1 MARKKRQAKKEMK
14 VKINGKEQ
22 SLNEEVVIKD
32 WSKAKKET
40 AAAEDRLENDE
51 FEWVL
56 PNKNIPEV
64 PEFQPVQG
72 IPESI
77 EQEKKPKINI
87 SKYLQTRISPNK
99 KGLIISAILAV
110 AIGLG
115 FGLFVWKLVVNPESS
130 TTLTDAAPA
139 VPSEGKEKGAA
150 LTATMPDL
158 SAAVVQGGAF
168 STEEAAESFSDKFTS
183 QGLPSISLN
192 VDEQQF
198 LFIGVTED
206 LSTAKTWVEDYKASG
221 IDVYAKEFSISE
233 NQIKVD
239 SKIEAEWMTEAPKL
253 FGILAKEAADARSS
267 GQINKQVLQDSEITI
282 KKFED
287 KNIQQKLA
295 VDLRVQLEDT
305 IKQLGAYS
313 TSQNQESLT
322 KAQQSLLNF
331 LKAYYDG
338 SKGPSV

>member
-22 SLNEEVVIKD
+22 QLNEEVVIKD
-32 WSKAKKET
+32 WNKAKKET
-40 AAAEDRLENDE
+40 AAAEDRLENDG
-51 FEWVL
+51 FDWVL
-56 PNKNIPEV
+56 PNKGIPEV
-64 PEFQPVQG
+64 PEFQPAQG
-72 IPESI
+72 IPESV
-77 EQEKKPKINI
+77 EEEKKPKINI
-87 SKYLQTRISPNK
+87 SKYFQKRFSPNK
-99 KGLIISAILAV
+99 TGLLISTILAV

-130 TTLTDAAPA
+130 TILTDAAPT
-139 VPSEGKEKGAA
+139 VPAESKEKGTA
-150 LTATMPDL
+150 LTATMPGL

-168 STEEAAESFSDKFTS
+168 STEEAATSFSDKFTS

-206 LSTAKTWVEDYKASG
+206 LNTAKTWVEDYKASG
-221 IDVYAKEFSISE
+221 IDVYAKEFSVPE
-233 NQIKVD
+233 HQIKVD
-239 SKIEAEWMTEAPKL
+239 SKIEAEWVTEAPKL
-253 FGILAKEAADARSS
+253 FGILAKEAANARSS
-267 GQINKQVLQDSEITI
+267 GQVNEQVLQDSETTI
-282 KKFED
+282 KKFEG
-287 KNIQQKLA
+287 KNIQQKLS
-295 VDLRVQLEDT
+295 VDLRTQLEDT

-313 TSQNQESLT
+313 TSQNQENLT

-338 SKGPSV
+338 AKGPSV